1 MFYFYLALQ
10 DTEES
15 SKDVWDDVDTDFGG
29 DETGNFGPRKESGTA
44 LYQVDTLATISPR
57 GEVSSK
63 VKNVSIKW
71 SLSINQ

>member
-63 VKNVSIKW
+63 VKNVSIK
-71 SLSINQ
+71 